1 MSDVCKM
8 EGKCVQMLLGFGAT
22 HTHTCTHTSL
32 FSLSLS
38 LSCHTLPPYQL
49 SLSLASHLTRAR
61 EMCSI
66 LTGAN
71 IATAASPLFRFLLC
85 CSVLFCSVLL
95 CPVPFASLFVFADV
109 IYLYSLVAHWGVRHP
124 DSGSPPD
131 DRMFDLIN

>member
-22 HTHTCTHTSL
+22 HTHTSL

-85 CSVLFCSVLL
+85 CSVLFCSTLSCSLRLTL
-95 CPVPFASLFVFADV
+95 CFCRRYLFILFGGPLGREASRFRKSPRRPDV
-109 IYLYSLVAHWGVRHP
+109 
-124 DSGSPPD
+124 
-131 DRMFDLIN
+131 